1 MPNPVFHFKQ
11 FTIHQ
16 ERCAMKVGTD
26 AVLLGSWVQ
35 PPQGGCILDVGT
47 GTGIIALMVAQR
59 CHADILG
66 IDVDQK
72 AVEQA
77 TENFSIS
84 PWANRLHAEHR
95 SFQDQVAQNDKRWDL
110 ILSNP
115 PYFNQSYQAPEESRN
130 LARHTILL
138 DLETL
143 IVGAA
148 SALTPKG
155 SLSLILPAHEGPQA
169 MELAERNGLF
179 RSRCTEVITRPGK
192 TAKRWLMQWTNY
204 PGDFFSN
211 QLILEAD
218 GRHLYSDAF
227 KLLTRDF
234 YLNG

>member
-1 MPNPVFHFKQ
+1 
-11 FTIHQ
+11 
-16 ERCAMKVGTD
+16 MKVGTD
-26 AVLLGSWVQ
+26 AVLLGAWVQ
-35 PPQGGCILDVGT
+35 PPPGGCILDVGT
-47 GTGIIALMVAQR
+47 GTGIVALMLAQR
-59 CHADILG
+59 CQADVLG

-95 SFQDQVAQNDKRWDL
+95 SFQDQVVQNDKRWDL
-110 ILSNP
+110 IISNP

-143 IVGAA
+143 IFGAA

-155 SLSLILPAHEGPQA
+155 SLALILPAHEGPKA
-169 MELAERNGLF
+169 MELAKKNGFF

-192 TAKRWLMQWTNY
+192 PAKRWLMQWTNC
-204 PGDFFSN
+204 PVEFFYN
-211 QLILEAD
+211 QLIVEAD
-218 GRHLYSDAF
+218 GRHLYSDDF
-227 KLLTRDF
+227 KKLTRDF